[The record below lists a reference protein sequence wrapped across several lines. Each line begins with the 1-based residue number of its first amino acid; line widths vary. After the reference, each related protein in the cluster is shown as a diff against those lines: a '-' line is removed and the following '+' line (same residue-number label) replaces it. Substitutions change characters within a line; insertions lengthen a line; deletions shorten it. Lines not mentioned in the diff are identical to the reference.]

1 MITIT
6 GKVLDV
12 IYGTN
17 FSTMDI
23 LPQVGEELHLYYKD
37 SENNTIN
44 LNGIVDR
51 IVNVIHSCKI
61 EADATVSKVTDTFI
75 NVYLK
80 DCSVR
85 YMNDMRPRGCGRRRN
100 NK

>member
-6 GKVLDV
+6 GKVEDV
-12 IYGTN
+12 VYGAN

-23 LPQVGEELHLYYKD
+23 LPQIGEELHLYYKD

-44 LNGIVDR
+44 LIGIVER

-61 EADATVSKVTDTFI
+61 ETDDSLNKVTDTFI
-75 NVYLK
+75 NIYLK
-80 DCSVR
+80 DCTVR
-85 YMNDMRPRGCGRRRN
+85 NVLQMRPRGCGRKRN
-100 NK
+100 K